1 MSSAGTGQLA
11 RGGQAQLA
19 VQTRSQVHSFF
30 VEQFAWGKFSTRF
43 ERRDFSIGGCSGSR
57 HARQAALQT
66 CLAASENKR
75 QSFVA
80 CLLLTESAVPEL
92 LRQASDDQ
100 IALVICFGAVVV
112 SGLIMH
118 FSIYIGRMTG
128 RVRLHQT
135 PEPGS
140 ILMPEMQ
147 SVPVQRTTDITVR
160 ERAA

>member
-1 MSSAGTGQLA
+1 M
-11 RGGQAQLA
+11 
-19 VQTRSQVHSFF
+19 
-30 VEQFAWGKFSTRF
+30 
-43 ERRDFSIGGCSGSR
+43 
-57 HARQAALQT
+57 
-66 CLAASENKR
+66 
-75 QSFVA
+75 
-80 CLLLTESAVPEL
+80 ESAVPEI

-118 FSIYIGRMTG
+118 FSIHIGRMTG

-135 PEPGS
+135 PEQGS

-147 SVPVQRTTDITVR
+147 SVPVQRTEDITVR